1 MTNPSDDLRRL
12 VEAVRKAGADI
23 APSYREYVQL
33 AFAIASD
40 CGEAGRSDFHALCS
54 LSSKYDARH
63 ADKLFTNALRT
74 GHNNVHLGT
83 AFHLAELCG
92 VQLPSPPYTPA
103 PASRKG
109 KNKGSFHT
117 SGEEGTPDE
126 GENGQE
132 TLRHDSEPY
141 TPLPVFPQDYEWP
154 SFLSRILSYG
164 DNPWQRDALLLGGFT
179 VLGSTLSHT
188 VRCLYSRK
196 WMSPCLQTFVTA
208 PSASGKRV
216 LSWVR
221 LLAEPIHDAIR
232 ASVAES
238 MKKYHREKIEYESLG
253 KGRKDSEPPTLPP
266 NRMFLIPGNNSATG
280 ILQNL
285 MDSDGTG
292 LICESEADTVSTAL
306 GTDYGH
312 WSDTL
317 RKAFDHDAI
326 SYNRRMNQEYR
337 ESKHTYLSVLLSGTP
352 MQVKPFIPSAENG
365 LFSRNLFYY
374 MPRVD
379 EWVNQFSPDGTDV
392 EAEFRRMGKEWKA
405 FLDEL
410 KLRGVYTLQLDEA
423 QQDAFNRLFADL
435 FHRAHIA
442 NGSEMNSSV
451 VRLAVNIC
459 RILSIVALLRWRD
472 CPSLARPNA
481 SIVSDNLKDGI
492 ISRWDLFIT
501 DADFHAVLALVEP
514 LYCHATHILSF
525 LESTEVRSRSTAD
538 RDRLFAAMPTEF
550 QRCDLL
556 QQADV
561 MGIPKETA
569 LTWLKRLRAS
579 GSIKNGDSRGS
590 YRKKVQ

>member
-12 VEAVRKAGADI
+12 VEAVKAAGADI

-40 CGEAGRSDFHALCS
+40 CGEAGRADFHTLCS
-54 LSSKYDARH
+54 FSSKYDARH

-83 AFHLAELCG
+83 AFHLADRCG
-92 VQLPSPPYTPA
+92 VQLVPPRPGPVSTNEKKKTEKPINA
-103 PASRKG
+103 PKE
-109 KNKGSFHT
+109 KET
-117 SGEEGTPDE
+117 GEEE
-126 GENGQE
+126 
-132 TLRHDSEPY
+132 LRHDSDPY
-141 TPLPVFPQDYEWP
+141 APLPVFPQNYEWP
-154 SFLSRILSYG
+154 SFLQRILSHG
-164 DNPWQRDALLLGGFT
+164 SNPWQRDALLLGSFT
-179 VLGSTLSHT
+179 VLGSTLSQS

-196 WMSPCLQTFVTA
+196 WQLPCLQTFVTA

-221 LLAEPIHDAIR
+221 LLAEPVHDAIR
-232 ASVAES
+232 ARVAGE
-238 MKKYHREKIEYESLG
+238 MKQYRNEKLEYDALG
-253 KGRKDSEPPTLPP
+253 KGRKNREPPVIPP

-285 MDSDGTG
+285 MDSDGIG

-326 SYNRRMNQEYR
+326 AYNRRMDREYR
-337 ESKHTYLSVLLSGTP
+337 ELKHTYLSVLLSGTP

-365 LFSRNLFYY
+365 LFSRNIFYY

-379 EWVNQFSPDGTDV
+379 QWVDQFTDDGTDV
-392 EAEFRRMGKEWKA
+392 ESEFRLMGKEWKTY
-405 FLDEL
+405 LDKL
-410 KLRGVYTLQLDEA
+410 KLQGIYTLQLDET
-423 QQDAFNRLFADL
+423 QKETFNHLFADL
-435 FHRAHIA
+435 FQRAHIA

-451 VRLAVNIC
+451 VRLAVNTC
-459 RILSIVALLRWRD
+459 RILSIVALLRQRD
-472 CPSLARPNA
+472 CPSQACPDA

-514 LYCHATHILSF
+514 LYCHATHVLSF

-538 RDRLFAAMPTEF
+538 RDRLFAAMTPVF
-550 QRCDLL
+550 LRSDLL
-556 QQADV
+556 LQAEE

-569 LTWLKRLRAS
+569 ITWLKRLCAS
-579 GSIKNGDSRGS
+579 GSIKHDDNRGS
-590 YRKKVQ
+590 YRKKQ